1 MKFVFGKTEK
11 VLSIANSLLSI
22 LVIVFTQIFKSEWF
36 DYSVILAI
44 AIVAI
49 TIIIL
54 IIRVRKQSQTIEYQ
68 TGQIQELRDQQ
79 EAIKKDLEL
88 KEERIAL
95 LKKLMNVPFFKKWN
109 LIYTFMW
116 RNAISI
122 LSNPV
127 TFYEIQVSRHLH
139 GTGKIKDNHVTY
151 VFWGECLDSIK
162 SFHFCIAGLGNVP
175 LEKIG
180 FKVMDMTTNTPL
192 NYDLLKNSKDLDIK
206 YVEVYFRKELQKN
219 DIFKLDFSWQWPKTA
234 YNKSGYFSIPNI
246 YSESTKRLILDL
258 YPTQDMNLSTV
269 ETYKFGID
277 DMEPSKINHLYMNDA
292 GYYHAVIDNP
302 EKDADYITYYEQ

>member
-1 MKFVFGKTEK
+1 MKIVFGKADK
-11 VLSIANSLLSI
+11 ILSIANSLLGI
-22 LVIVFTQIFKSEWF
+22 LVVLFTHLFKSEWF
-36 DYSVILAI
+36 NYSVILAI

-54 IIRVRKQSQTIEYQ
+54 ALRVRKQSLKIDNQA
-68 TGQIQELRDQQ
+68 GQLQELRDQQ

-95 LKKLMNVPFFKKWN
+95 LEKLMNVPFFKKWN

-116 RNAISI
+116 RNAISL

-127 TFYEIQVSRHLH
+127 VFYEIHVSRRLH

-151 VFWGECLDSIK
+151 AFLGECLDSIN
-162 SFHFCIAGLGNVP
+162 SFHFCVAGLGNIP

-192 NYDLLKNSKDLDIK
+192 GFAMLKNSKDSDIK
-206 YVEVYFRKELQKN
+206 YVEVYFRKELQKK
-219 DIFKLDFSWQWPKTA
+219 DIFNLEFSWQWPKTA

-258 YPTQDMNLSTV
+258 YPTQDMSLSTV